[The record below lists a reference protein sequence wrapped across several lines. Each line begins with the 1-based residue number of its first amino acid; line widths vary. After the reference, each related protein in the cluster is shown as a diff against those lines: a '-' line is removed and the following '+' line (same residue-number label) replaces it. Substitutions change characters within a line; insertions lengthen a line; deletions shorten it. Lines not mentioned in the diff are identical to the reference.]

1 MAMEKVQ
8 ALDLN
13 SSFPRSPRETM
24 AGLVHLPRMVD
35 KARAAQSGNLG
46 EYIYPCPLD
55 QKILDFLKVKPD
67 CFTQLTV
74 KKEDGQISDWAAE
87 RTRDRTQRERDQVN
101 SQILDSKPDAS
112 KMSYFTGLRDSID
125 PTRTDVTTW
134 TDLID
139 LEEGRL

>member
-1 MAMEKVQ
+1 
-8 ALDLN
+8 
-13 SSFPRSPRETM
+13 M

-46 EYIYPCPLD
+46 EDIYPCPLD